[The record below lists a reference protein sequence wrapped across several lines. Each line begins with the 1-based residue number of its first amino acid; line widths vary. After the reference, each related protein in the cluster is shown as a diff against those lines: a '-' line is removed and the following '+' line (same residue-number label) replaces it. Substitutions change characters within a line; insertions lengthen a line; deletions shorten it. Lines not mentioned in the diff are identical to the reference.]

1 MIRRTRTRNRRS
13 AWLVCTRLSYAL
25 IVLAIA
31 ASCTR
36 KPEPEPEGTN
46 AGPAKSKRAT
56 TFDEYTAERN
66 RAAALMGQYEYAKAV
81 EIYDAL
87 ATQEFAGG
95 DHETDRAIATLNRQ
109 QPGDTRRALDILQKV
124 IGDANVTW
132 SPIRAR
138 YCAGLLLIYE
148 RRTDEAIEHLR
159 YVTEN
164 DPNDGYA
171 ACWLGQCLLAT
182 GKIDEAEKEYRRAV
196 EVDPYLRSGYYG
208 LAQVLQRQGKRDDA
222 QKVLDVFERLK
233 DNPQARLADF
243 KYMRMGPKAEIRP
256 VDTIS
261 QIRGQEIPEV
271 RPQGRIF
278 AEPTALP
285 LVAPLAA
292 PWQWSDAATRPAGHD
307 AGKPDSRRVCPS
319 ITVCDINGDGK
330 LDLFAAA
337 ALVRDGQTA
346 NAILLAEGDKF
357 RIDTG
362 QPLAAVSDVRAALWG
377 DYDNDGRMDVY
388 LCRRGPNPLW
398 RQDADG
404 KWSDVTEATK
414 TASGDHDTVDGMMFD
429 ADHDGDIDL
438 FVVNADGP
446 NELLSNNLDGTFRP
460 IAAEQGIAGDGR
472 PSRQVIAADLDNDR
486 DLDLIVLHDEPPHDV
501 FLNDRLWNYR
511 LADNWQELCK
521 TPIQTALALH
531 SSTKSPWRFRP
542 GAGMLSDLYGHHEV
556 DGSALDRVEV
566 LTAAGGTLRRWM
578 SEREGVRWIGDSDL
592 RGGDANVPVP
602 DVRKSVDL
610 SWAVADV
617 VGVGEYHVIARHD
630 GSAGIWSA
638 TLDAPDSMEKLDGL
652 AECWALCNFDVA
664 TGPAIVDLPPGQPP
678 RIWRP
683 GPGRFPFVGLT
694 LSGHD
699 KKSDQMRSNA
709 SGIGAALSV
718 RIGRH
723 WTAVDAIRTST
734 APGQSLQP
742 LAIGTRGAKRID
754 FVNITWPD
762 GVYQTEMDL
771 EAGKLHR
778 IEEIQRQLSSCPV
791 LFAWNGREFAFVTD
805 LLGVGGLG
813 FNIGRGEYATPR
825 PWENLL
831 LPAGV
836 LTPLDGRHV
845 LKLGE
850 PMEEVCYL
858 DALRLVAYDLPPG
871 WNVTLDERFGETPP
885 MPTGR
890 ALFYR
895 RSLEPARAMDTRGA
909 DVTELLRRVD
919 RRAVSPGEPDR
930 RFLGR
935 TQPHR
940 VTIEF
945 AEPLDATDGEPV
957 LILDGWIEY
966 PYSQTMFAA
975 WQAGAAYE
983 SATLEARGD
992 DGAWH
997 VVHERFGYPAGMPR
1011 EMALPIGKTRLPR
1024 GTTALRLSA
1033 NVEVYWDAARVAF
1046 AEPCQQARRTE
1057 LPLASARLSAVGF
1070 PRRTTHAQR
1079 RPRYDYA
1086 HRAPAWDTRH
1096 AAGTYTSFGPVEPL
1110 LADVDDAVAIFGP
1123 GEEVHAEF
1131 AAQELP
1137 LAEGWSRR
1145 HVLES
1150 HGWCKDMD
1158 LFTRDGETVEPLPRR
1173 DPDLPPSKK
1182 TDALHREFNTR
1193 AH

>member
-1 MIRRTRTRNRRS
+1 MTQRIPQRES
-13 AWLVCTRLSYAL
+13 ASFACARLSCAL
-25 IVLAIA
+25 ILLATA
-31 ASCTR
+31 TSCTPN
-36 KPEPEPEGTN
+36 PEPEPEGTN
-46 AGPAKSKRAT
+46 AEPATSNRAMT
-56 TFDEYTAERN
+56 YDEYTAERN
-66 RAAALMGQYEYAKAV
+66 RAAALMGQYEYAKAL
-81 EIYDAL
+81 EIYEKL
-87 ATQEFAGG
+87 ATQEYAVG
-95 DHETDRAIATLNRQ
+95 DDVTDRAIATLNRQ
-109 QPGDTRRALDILQKV
+109 QPGDTQRALEILLKV

-159 YVTEN
+159 YVAEN
-164 DPNDGYA
+164 DPHDGYA
-171 ACWLGQCLLAT
+171 ACWLGQCLLAS

-222 QKVLDVFERLK
+222 QKMLDVFERLK

-256 VDTIS
+256 VDTIT
-261 QIRGQEIPEV
+261 QIRGQEVPEV

-292 PWQWSDAATRPAGHD
+292 PWQWSDTTAKSVKDDAA
-307 AGKPDSRRVCPS
+307 KPDPLRARPS

-346 NAILLAEGDKF
+346 NAILLADGEKF
-357 RIDTG
+357 RIDTDH
-362 QPLAAVSDVRAALWG
+362 PLAPVSDVRAALWG
-377 DYDNDGRMDVY
+377 DYDNDGRVDVY
-388 LCRRGPNPLW
+388 LCRRGPNQLW

-414 TASGDHDTVDGMMFD
+414 TADGEHDTVDGMMFD
-429 ADHDGDIDL
+429 ADHDGDLDL
-438 FVVNADGP
+438 FLASADGP

-460 IAAEQGIAGDGR
+460 IAAAQGIAGDGR

-486 DLDLIVLHDEPPHDV
+486 DLDLVVLHDEPPHDV
-501 FLNDRLWNYR
+501 FVNDRLWNYR
-511 LADNWQELCK
+511 TAENWQGFREASM
-521 TPIQTALALH
+521 QSALALH
-531 SSTKSPWRFRP
+531 SDTQAPWNSRP
-542 GAGMLSDLYGHHEV
+542 GAGMLSALHGHHEV
-556 DGSALDRVEV
+556 DGSAVDRVEILTRADDV
-566 LTAAGGTLRRWM
+566 LSYWTSRPDGMWRMNDVNLVGDQANAPSSPAGGNGY
-578 SEREGVRWIGDSDL
+578 S
-592 RGGDANVPVP
+592 
-602 DVRKSVDL
+602 
-610 SWAVADV
+610 SWAIADV
-617 VGVGEYHVIARHD
+617 VGNGEYYAIVRNTR
-630 GSAGIWSA
+630 GAGVWSIPRYTA
-638 TLDAPDSMEKLDGL
+638 SPIEELRGL
-652 AECWALCNFDVA
+652 AECWALCNFDLA
-664 TGPAIVDLPPGQPP
+664 AGPAIVDLPPGEPP

-683 GPGRFPFVGLT
+683 GPGRYPFVGLT
-694 LSGHD
+694 LSGRD

-723 WTAVDAIRTST
+723 WTAIDAIRTST

-754 FVNITWPD
+754 FVNITWSD

-778 IEEIQRQLSSCPV
+778 IDETQRQLSSCPV
-791 LFAWNGREFAFVTD
+791 LFAWNGRDFAFVTD

-813 FNIGRGEYATPR
+813 FNLGRGEYATPR

-836 LTPLDGRHV
+836 LAPLDGRYV

-858 DALRLVAYDLPPG
+858 DSMRLVALDLPPG
-871 WNVTLDERFGETPP
+871 WHVTLDERFGETPP
-885 MPTGR
+885 LPTGR

-895 RSLEPARAMDTRGA
+895 RSLDPMRAVDARGA
-909 DVTELLRRVD
+909 DVTELLRRAD
-919 RRAVSPGEPDR
+919 HRAASPGEPDR

-935 TQPHR
+935 TEPHR
-940 VTIEF
+940 VTLEF
-945 AEPLDATDGEPV
+945 AEPLDATNGEPV
-957 LILDGWIEY
+957 LVLDGWVEY

-983 SATLEARGD
+983 SATLEARD
-992 DGAWH
+992 ADGAWR
-997 VVHERFGYPAGMPR
+997 VVHERFGYPAGVPR
-1011 EMALPIGKTRLPR
+1011 EMALPIDRTKLPR
-1024 GTTALRLSA
+1024 GTTALRLSS

-1046 AEPCQQARRTE
+1046 AEPCPQARRTE
-1057 LPLASARLSAVGF
+1057 LSLASARLSSVGF

-1079 RPRYDYA
+1079 RPHYDYA
-1086 HRAPAWDTRH
+1086 HRSPAWDTRH

-1110 LADVDDAVAIFGP
+1110 LTDVDDAVAVFGP

-1131 AAQELP
+1131 AANEPP
-1137 LAEGWSRR
+1137 LAKGWSRR

-1173 DPDLPPSKK
+1173 DPSRPAADK
-1182 TDALHREFNTR
+1182 TKSLHGEFNTR
-1193 AH
+1193 AN